1 MLLDV
6 EQKGKDLK
14 VSYYDKEGN
23 TKFKEYELDA
33 VVNWQVCSDKDK
45 SASKE
50 WKNWDG
56 RPVKLAAG
64 KALDK
69 YSLLQFFE
77 KLPPEESEE
86 IFAFSL
92 PKIYFVDIEVE
103 VKDTFPEPGRADNP
117 VTTIAIVTPTAQVIV
132 LATKDITR
140 QEQSTVQDQIDD
152 YFKEKGVKFSFIF
165 KKFNSEYD
173 MLYTFFDSFVKKFPM
188 MSGWNFI
195 NFDWTYLTNR
205 AIKLAI
211 DPSLSSP
218 SGELIGQ
225 DRIPLHVGVMDYLEL
240 YRKWDRSIDIKENFT
255 LDSTAEVVVGLKK
268 IKYNGSLQDLYE
280 KDYLK
285 YVFYNAVDTCLV
297 YLIHDKIKTME
308 IALTIANMCKMG
320 IYKAA
325 SPVAITES
333 LLCRKFLLQKKVMAK
348 DWEAPHKTRSEQY
361 AGAYVKQPEV
371 GMHRA
376 VACFDFAS
384 LYPSIMRQINVSPDS
399 FIKKVDPSER
409 HQEMGPD
416 RIVSITGAVY
426 SKEESI
432 LKNILTDLYSQRK
445 TFKKKSFELQMKAE
459 DIRKK
464 IKKMKSGQ

>member
-6 EQKGKDLK
+6 EQKGKTLK
-14 VSYYDKEGN
+14 ISYFDKEGN
-23 TKFKEYELDA
+23 TKFKTYEVDS
-33 VVNWQVCSDKDK
+33 VTNWQVCSDKDK
-45 SASKE
+45 SASTE

-56 RPVKLAAG
+56 RPVKKAAA

-77 KLPPEESEE
+77 SLPKEESDE
-86 IFAFSL
+86 IFTFSL

-103 VKDTFPEPGRADNP
+103 VTDTFPEPSRADNP
-117 VTTIAIVTPTAQVIV
+117 VTTIAIVTPAAQVIV
-132 LATKDITR
+132 LATKDLERNQQI
-140 QEQSTVQDQIDD
+140 EIQDQIDD
-152 YFKEKGVKFSFIF
+152 YFKEKKIKFKFAF
-165 KKFNSEYD
+165 KKFDSEYD

-205 AIKLAI
+205 AIKLGL
-211 DPSLSSP
+211 DPSLASP

-225 DRIPLHVGVMDYLEL
+225 ERIPLHVGVLDYLDL
-240 YRKWDRSIDIKENFT
+240 YKKWDRSVDIKENFT

-268 IKYNGSLQDLYE
+268 IKYSGSLQDLYN
-280 KDYLK
+280 KDYQK

-333 LLCRKFLLQKKVMAK
+333 LLCRKFLEQKKVMAK
-348 DWEAPHKTRSEQY
+348 DWEAAHQSRDTQY
-361 AGAYVKQPEV
+361 AGAFVKQPEV
-371 GMHRA
+371 GIHKA

-399 FIKKVDPSER
+399 FIKKVDPSQRES
-409 HQEMGPD
+409 EMGPN
-416 RIVSITGAVY
+416 RIVSVTGAVY
-426 SKEESI
+426 SKEDSI
-432 LKNILTDLYSQRK
+432 LKKILTDLYSQRK
-445 TFKKKSFELQMKAE
+445 AFKRTSFDLQMEAE
-459 DIRKK
+459 EIRKK
-464 IKKMKSGQ
+464 IKSLKSSN